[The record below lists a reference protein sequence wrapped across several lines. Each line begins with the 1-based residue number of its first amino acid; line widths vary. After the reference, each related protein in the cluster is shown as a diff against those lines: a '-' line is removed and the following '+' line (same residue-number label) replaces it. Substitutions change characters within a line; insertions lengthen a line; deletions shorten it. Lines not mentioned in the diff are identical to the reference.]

1 MDSDEELEAA
11 LVASMEHAPEAKQRQ
26 VDADAELAST
36 LQQQE
41 FAAADAPRSAPR
53 ISPSRQ
59 CLVLQLPVELQRR
72 CLRFVSI
79 ANLITGVRMVCKS
92 FSSQAVEE
100 ARERVRALLHDALVS
115 GFEAEAKAEAKAE
128 AAAAEKSASDATD
141 VVAGGGTSSGSTSS
155 GGSSSSSSVA
165 IAARGGGSD
174 TPREGTRR
182 VLPDRQRLLELA
194 EAVES
199 ALVRHVAAS
208 SGAGGSSSG
217 GGGGGGGSGGSGGSS
232 SASSGGRDA
241 VRSLTSKCRSIS
253 FNLSDAKNPELRA
266 RLLIGELTPAA
277 FVRLSSQEMASASLR
292 AERLQWHQKHLKC
305 AVRPE
310 RSHGFKCDLYRCDGC
325 GCQVTQVHRTIRA
338 GQRQVDRAR
347 TYATCVE
354 CKARWEV

>member
-1 MDSDEELEAA
+1 MGGWTQRFLLCSLRVHRILPRRQRLASLDASARSMDSDEELEAA

-41 FAAADAPRSAPR
+41 FDAADAPRPAPR

-115 GFEAEAKAEAKAE
+115 GFEAEAKAEAKAA
-128 AAAAEKSASDATD
+128 AAAAEKSDATD
-141 VVAGGGTSSGSTSS
+141 VVTAGGTSTI
-155 GGSSSSSSVA
+155 SSSSATVA
-165 IAARGGGSD
+165 APVGGSD
-174 TPREGTRR
+174 TPRECTRR
-182 VLPDRQRLLELA
+182 APPNKQRLMVLA

-217 GGGGGGGSGGSGGSS
+217 SGGSGSGGGGSS
-232 SASSGGRDA
+232 SASGGAALRRFR
-241 VRSLTSKCRSIS
+241 RSL
-253 FNLSDAKNPELRA
+253 FAV
-266 RLLIGELTPAA
+266 AA
-277 FVRLSSQEMASASLR
+277 GRVAADVDVR
-292 AERLQWHQKHLKC
+292 
-305 AVRPE
+305 
-310 RSHGFKCDLYRCDGC
+310 
-325 GCQVTQVHRTIRA
+325 
-338 GQRQVDRAR
+338 
-347 TYATCVE
+347 TC
-354 CKARWEV
+354 